1 MKIQKFNEEEKK
13 YSFYYYEIYDEYNDN
28 IIGNYDEYD
37 EEFDNQDLK
46 DAIRYLMEVEKY
58 NSNNKN
64 RFHVRKVTYE
74 QINEKE
80 IEKIKKE
87 IELEDNSDKYNM

>member
-1 MKIQKFNEEEKK
+1 MKIKKFNEEQN
-13 YSFYYYEIYDEYNDN
+13 YSFDYYEIYDEYNDE
-28 IIGNYDEYD
+28 IIGNYDF
-37 EEFDNQDLK
+37 EESFDNQDLK

-58 NSNNKN
+58 NSNSKN

-74 QINEKE
+74 QINEEE

-87 IELEDNSDKYNM
+87 IELEDNSDKYNL